1 MTIKEIALTPFHF
14 SLAHFYKDTKL
25 PLQAQ
30 APLIARSRGF
40 RFLITKLMASER
52 SDWFP
57 PQAAVALLF
66 ETRWGVRALW
76 PHVPALHS
84 FRQPWTGN
92 QAHQLLKAALF
103 FMHSAVFLLLS
114 CRQTLY
120 F

>member
-14 SLAHFYKDTKL
+14 SLARFYKDTKL

-30 APLIARSRGF
+30 APLIAQSRGF

-52 SDWFP
+52 SNWFP
-57 PQAAVALLF
+57 PQAVVALLF

-84 FRQPWTGN
+84 FRHPGLGTR
-92 QAHQLLKAALF
+92 HII
-103 FMHSAVFLLLS
+103 
-114 CRQTLY
+114 C
-120 F
+120 

>member
-14 SLAHFYKDTKL
+14 SLARFYKDTKL

-52 SDWFP
+52 SNWFP
-57 PQAAVALLF
+57 PQAVVALLF

-84 FRQPWTGN
+84 FRHPGLGTR
-92 QAHQLLKAALF
+92 HII
-103 FMHSAVFLLLS
+103 
-114 CRQTLY
+114 C
-120 F
+120 